1 MVTLGRMGKVKA
13 KEVAHLTPKKKCC
26 RKKKRCLKC
35 PVVVSKMKKC
45 QAAGV
50 KGKDLKKALKL
61 ARAA

>member
-1 MVTLGRMGKVKA
+1 MKA
-13 KEVAHLTPKKKCC
+13 KEVAHLKPKKKCC

-35 PVVVSKMKKC
+35 PVVIAKMQKC

-50 KGKDLKKALKL
+50 KGKDLKKALKH